1 MFPPEV
7 ITFIVTFVLRAIV
20 DKWMQ
25 AGEDRRMERAM
36 DKDFAIMEAESQS
49 CVRAQIPKLLF
60 GWTTA
65 LLAVMAFTCI
75 IGVRIVG
82 PLFFDVPV
90 YFAFSE
96 TSRGFLF
103 FLEPVQRIQYL
114 ELPGITFLPSDSHLL
129 SAIAGAFFGRVRR

>member
-1 MFPPEV
+1 MFPPQV
-7 ITFIVTFVLRAIV
+7 ITFIVTFILRALV

-25 AGEDRRMERAM
+25 AGEDRRMEKAM
-36 DKDFAIMEAESQS
+36 DREWVELEVESQNNI
-49 CVRAQIPKLLF
+49 RAQIPKLLF

-65 LLAVMAFTCI
+65 ILAIMAFSCI

-96 TSRGFLF
+96 TSPGFLF
-103 FLEPVQRIQYL
+103 LLEPTEKIQYL

-129 SAIAGAFFGRVRR
+129 SAIAGAFFGRIRR

>member
-1 MFPPEV
+1 MFPAEV

-25 AGEDRRMERAM
+25 SGEDRRMEKAM
-36 DKDFAIMEAESQS
+36 DRDWADLESKNQTD
-49 CVRAQIPKLLF
+49 VRAQIPKLLF
-60 GWTTA
+60 GGTTSLLA
-65 LLAVMAFTCI
+65 LLAFSCI

-90 YFAFSE
+90 YFAFTE
-96 TSRGFLF
+96 MSRGFLF
-103 FLEPVQRIQYL
+103 ILEPAAKIQYL
-114 ELPGITFLPSDSHLL
+114 ELPGITFLPSDSHIL

>member
-1 MFPPEV
+1 MFPPQV

-25 AGEDRRMERAM
+25 VGEDRRMERAM
-36 DKDFAIMEAESQS
+36 ERDFAHMEVESQR

-60 GWTTA
+60 GWTTS

-90 YFAFSE
+90 YFAFTE
-96 TSRGFLF
+96 TSGGFW
-103 FLEPVQRIQYL
+103 FLVDSVERIQYL
-114 ELPGITFLPSDSHLL
+114 ELPGITFLPSDGHLL
-129 SAIAGAFFGRVRR
+129 SAIAGAFFGKLRR

>member
-25 AGEDRRMERAM
+25 AGEDRRMEKAM
-36 DKDFAIMEAESQS
+36 DKDFAQIEASSQNS
-49 CVRAQIPKLLF
+49 VRAQIPKLLF

-65 LLAVMAFTCI
+65 VLALMAFTCI
-75 IGVRIVG
+75 IAVRIVG

-90 YFAFSE
+90 YFAFTE
-96 TSRGFLF
+96 VSRGFLF
-103 FLEPVQRIQYL
+103 LLEPASKIQYL

>member
-1 MFPPEV
+1 
-7 ITFIVTFVLRAIV
+7 
-20 DKWMQ
+20 
-25 AGEDRRMERAM
+25 MERAM
-36 DKDFAIMEAESQS
+36 DKDFAVIEAESQS

>member
-1 MFPPEV
+1 MFPAEV

-25 AGEDRRMERAM
+25 SGEDRRMEKAM
-36 DKDFAIMEAESQS
+36 DRDWADLETKIQTD
-49 CVRAQIPKLLF
+49 VRAQIPKLLF
-60 GWTTA
+60 GWTTSLLA
-65 LLAVMAFTCI
+65 LLAFSCI

-90 YFAFSE
+90 YFAFPE
-96 TSRGFLF
+96 RSRGFLF
-103 FLEPVQRIQYL
+103 ILEPAAKIQYL
-114 ELPGITFLPSDSHLL
+114 ELPGITFLPSDSHIL

>member
-1 MFPPEV
+1 MFPPQV
-7 ITFIVTFVLRAIV
+7 ITFIVTFVLRALI

-36 DKDFAIMEAESQS
+36 ERDFVHMEVDAQKS
-49 CVRAQIPKLLF
+49 VRAQIPKLLF

-65 LLAVMAFTCI
+65 VLAIMAFTCI

-90 YFAFSE
+90 YFAFTE

-103 FLEPVQRIQYL
+103 LIEPV
-114 ELPGITFLPSDSHLL
+114 
-129 SAIAGAFFGRVRR
+129 

>member
-7 ITFIVTFVLRAIV
+7 ITFVVTFVLRAII

-36 DKDFAIMEAESQS
+36 DKDFAVMEAEAQS

-65 LLAVMAFTCI
+65 LLAVMAFACI

-90 YFAFSE
+90 YFAFNE

-103 FLEPVQRIQYL
+103 FIEPVQRIQYL

>member
-7 ITFIVTFVLRAIV
+7 ITFIVTFVLRALI

-36 DKDFAIMEAESQS
+36 DKDFAIMEAESQA

-75 IGVRIVG
+75 IGVRIIG

-103 FLEPVQRIQYL
+103 FIEPVQRIQYL

>member
-1 MFPPEV
+1 MFPPQV
-7 ITFIVTFVLRAIV
+7 ITFIVTFVLRALI

-36 DKDFAIMEAESQS
+36 ERDFAHMEVEAQHS
-49 CVRAQIPKLLF
+49 VRSQIPKLLF

-65 LLAVMAFTCI
+65 VLAIMAFTCI

-90 YFAFSE
+90 YFAFTE

-103 FLEPVQRIQYL
+103 LIEPVEHIKYL

>member
-36 DKDFAIMEAESQS
+36 DKDFAVMEAESQS

-60 GWTTA
+60 GWTAA

>member
-1 MFPPEV
+1 MFPPQV
-7 ITFIVTFVLRAIV
+7 ITFIVTFVLRAII

-25 AGEDRRMERAM
+25 SGEDRRMEKAM
-36 DKDFAIMEAESQS
+36 DRDWAELESHNQNN
-49 CVRAQIPKLLF
+49 VRAQIPKLLF

-65 LLAVMAFTCI
+65 ILALMAFTCI

-103 FLEPVQRIQYL
+103 LLEPAERIQYL

>member
-1 MFPPEV
+1 MFPPQV
-7 ITFIVTFVLRAIV
+7 ITFIATFVLRALV

-36 DKDFAIMEAESQS
+36 ERDFAKMEVEAQHS
-49 CVRAQIPKLLF
+49 VRSQIPKLLF

-103 FLEPVQRIQYL
+103 FTDSVQRIQYL